1 MTIIWCMVPEIRN
14 TTDIIFSHSRPFLA
28 LLATHPPT
36 PMDPENQTF
45 FKNGKK
51 TWRYYYFTN
60 INDSHMMYGSPDMEC
75 NRQKFLSFWTILCPF
90 TPKSQNF
97 EKMKKLPG
105 DIFILH
111 RCNIND
117 NHVMHGSWDTK
128 CNRQNFL
135 SFWTIF
141 CTFTPNNPKNQN
153 FEKMK
158 KPSINDNHMMHG
170 SWYWAQ

>member
-1 MTIIWCMVPEIRN
+1 MKIIYGSGNIRCNRQTFSIFWAIFCPFSTLTTWKIKNLILEKTICTINDNHMMYGPWDKEYDR
-14 TTDIIFSHSRPFLA
+14 TDIIFSHSGPFLA
-28 LLATHPPT
+28 LLP
-36 PMDPENQTF
+36 
-45 FKNGKK
+45 
-51 TWRYYYFTN
+51 
-60 INDSHMMYGSPDMEC
+60 
-75 NRQKFLSFWTILCPF
+75 QKL
-90 TPKSQNF
+90 KNF

-141 CTFTPNNPKNQN
+141 CLFMPLTTQKIIIWKN
-153 FEKMK
+153 EK
-158 KPSINDNHMMHG
+158 NT
-170 SWYWAQ
+170 